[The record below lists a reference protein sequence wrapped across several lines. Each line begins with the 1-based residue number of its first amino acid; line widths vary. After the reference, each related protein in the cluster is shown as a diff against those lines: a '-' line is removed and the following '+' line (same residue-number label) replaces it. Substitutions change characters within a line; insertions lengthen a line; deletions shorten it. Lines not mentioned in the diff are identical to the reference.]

1 MDLKQRLVFCKKC
14 ENKKYGSTGIIC
26 SLTDRKPDFNN
37 KCNDFILDEKQAQK
51 IATRSE
57 YANHEEKESKTSVWG
72 IILII
77 FVVIRIIIRLM
88 RD

>member
-14 ENKKYGSTGIIC
+14 ENKKYGDTGIIC
-26 SLTDRKPDFNN
+26 SLTGIKPDFNN

-51 IATRSE
+51 MATRAE

-72 IILII
+72 VILII
-77 FVVIRIIIRLM
+77 FVVIRIIFRLLK
-88 RD
+88 D